1 MLSTPLHKRKMK
13 INNCRELWAAWMGE
27 RSWAEEETEEKS
39 IALLE
44 KWVFRGTK
52 CGCIFG
58 INENGVYVGGYAEGS
73 DAELPIYTLVYPFT
87 LEEWTEALDH
97 ADAEGIEEWDR
108 ANDQD
113 LARVVDEETI
123 ETNEDYDIGGE
134 G

>member
-1 MLSTPLHKRKMK
+1 
-13 INNCRELWAAWMGE
+13 MGE
-27 RSWAEEETEEKS
+27 RSWVEEETEEKS

>member
-1 MLSTPLHKRKMK
+1 MK

-27 RSWAEEETEEKS
+27 RSWASEAMDDLSEEETEEKS

-113 LARVVDEETI
+113 LARLIDEKEEEI
-123 ETNEDYDIGGE
+123 ENMYKDFEGE

>member
-1 MLSTPLHKRKMK
+1 MK

-27 RSWAEEETEEKS
+27 RSWVEEETEEKS

-58 INENGVYVGGYAEGS
+58 TDPNGVYVGGYAEGS
-73 DAELPIYTLVYPFT
+73 DATLPIYTLVYPFT

-97 ADAEGIEEWDR
+97 ADAEGIEEWGR

-113 LARVVDEETI
+113 LARVVDEEII
-123 ETNEDYDIGGE
+123 ETNEEYDIGGE

>member
-1 MLSTPLHKRKMK
+1 MK

-27 RSWAEEETEEKS
+27 RSWVEEETEEKS

-113 LARVVDEETI
+113 LARLIDEKEKEI
-123 ETNEDYDIGGE
+123 ENMYKDFGGE

>member
-1 MLSTPLHKRKMK
+1 MK

-27 RSWAEEETEEKS
+27 RSWVEEETEEKS

-108 ANDQD
+108 ANELD